1 MADVFPKI
9 ECTICSGV
17 MDYGESK
24 TGFRK
29 CNHYLHS
36 KCFDKWMETFDDKNT
51 NKPYCP
57 SCKEVGNCV
66 DTVLQEP
73 NGKFSKTSRNIN
85 ENDANEDH
93 AEAEKCEVCLMSWNT
108 ENIVTCTDCSTSEH
122 KYCLKNLHEMEQNI
136 SWLCDS
142 CWVKK
147 VVSTKGV
154 VNVPVL
160 PEHQKWFN
168 QELTKCFY
176 TSCQE
181 IFKTKKRIAI
191 IGSGPCGLSAAKQL
205 LYRGHSV
212 DVFEKNAK
220 CGGLLGEGFLTM
232 ENSRLSIDE
241 YIEKLKK
248 RGIRFF
254 CNKNVSNTDIRFCFK
269 QYDAIIICT
278 GARIVRSYLPADIN
292 NTVGVFSMTKF
303 LPFDEE
309 RKQRLDDI
317 NAADKRVIYIT
328 NDRVSEARKISFFEK
343 HCKNLEI
350 IEILPQPKKGCIID
364 TEHELPEW
372 RCFIKSDSDT
382 MRIDNRKEFK
392 GVRMEPIIK
401 RIITRRSLLGQ
412 RIFEGLETTTVT
424 LPISN
429 SSKFFNENF
438 EECENS
444 NIITADLMIVSDG
457 CIEPRTK
464 FTPDFGLNY
473 DDSSNIITDSYATGT
488 DKVFAA
494 GDCCNGE
501 TAISYAV
508 MEGFRVALE
517 VHKFV
522 MGIKPRQEE
531 TGISQHLF

>member
-142 CWVKK
+142 CWV
-147 VVSTKGV
+147 
-154 VNVPVL
+154 
-160 PEHQKWFN
+160 
-168 QELTKCFY
+168 
-176 TSCQE
+176 
-181 IFKTKKRIAI
+181 
-191 IGSGPCGLSAAKQL
+191 
-205 LYRGHSV
+205 
-212 DVFEKNAK
+212 
-220 CGGLLGEGFLTM
+220 
-232 ENSRLSIDE
+232 
-241 YIEKLKK
+241 
-248 RGIRFF
+248 
-254 CNKNVSNTDIRFCFK
+254 
-269 QYDAIIICT
+269 
-278 GARIVRSYLPADIN
+278 
-292 NTVGVFSMTKF
+292 
-303 LPFDEE
+303 
-309 RKQRLDDI
+309 
-317 NAADKRVIYIT
+317 
-328 NDRVSEARKISFFEK
+328 K